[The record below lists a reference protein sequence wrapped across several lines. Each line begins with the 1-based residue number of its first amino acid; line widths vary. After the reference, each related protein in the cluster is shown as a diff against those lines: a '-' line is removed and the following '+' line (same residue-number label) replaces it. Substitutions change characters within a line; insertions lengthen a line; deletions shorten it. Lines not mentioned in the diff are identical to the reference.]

1 MTVNLQREERKSI
14 QHKIQHIM
22 ARLGGGIGVKGDS
35 REKRPNRNLR
45 RVGVTSVVFCVWC
58 TGCLPCTIFSS
69 FKAPTYNNNDMREPF
84 VELKPTVYYYIRPE
98 WDLTH
103 LPTICSMSQLP
114 WANPEELTFI
124 G

>member
-58 TGCLPCTIFSS
+58 TGCLPCTVFSS
-69 FKAPTYNNNDMREPF
+69 FKAPTYNNNDMREA
-84 VELKPTVYYYIRPE
+84 
-98 WDLTH
+98 
-103 LPTICSMSQLP
+103 ICRAQ
-114 WANPEELTFI
+114 ANCILLYST
-124 G
+124 